1 MLATADGVEY
11 VSKGGSSL
19 TVITRSKSLNQSN
32 SMGFVNSEASMNTPG
47 GGMRM
52 KSSGELKVEDDGDQ
66 YYYQEVLGGQG
77 GPRDLDMT
85 PQVIG
90 DESPEK

>member
-1 MLATADGVEY
+1 MKIKVLLVRLFTIQGVRDEMLATADGVEY

-32 SMGFVNSEASMNTPG
+32 SMVINSENSMATPG

-66 YYYQEVLGGQG
+66 YYYQEVLGG
-77 GPRDLDMT
+77 
-85 PQVIG
+85 
-90 DESPEK
+90 